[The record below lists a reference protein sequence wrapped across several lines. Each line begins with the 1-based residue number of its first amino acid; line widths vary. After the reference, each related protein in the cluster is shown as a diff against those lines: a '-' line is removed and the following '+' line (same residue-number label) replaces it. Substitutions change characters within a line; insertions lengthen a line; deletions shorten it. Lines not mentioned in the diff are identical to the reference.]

1 MLVLTR
7 KTDESLVIDDHITI
21 TILGIEGERVKIGI
35 SAPKEV
41 KIHRKEIW
49 DAISEQTRIAES
61 LAKDGDN
68 QSIETL
74 RKFLAEEISPEPQA
88 TQK

>member
-7 KTDESLVIDDHITI
+7 RIDESLVIDDQITI

-35 SAPKEV
+35 TAPKEV

-49 DAISEQTRIAES
+49 EAISEQTRIAEA
-61 LAKDGDN
+61 LAKDGDSH
-68 QSIETL
+68 SIETL
-74 RKFLAEEISPEPQA
+74 RKFLAEEISPQPQDP
-88 TQK
+88 